1 MKLYISD
8 PLGQSEYKLVTET
21 TDPDIIEKKLSDP
34 EWASLTG
41 IRLEIDSLN
50 WIELSGS
57 KSDGFSIIYSDGENE
72 WITKEAPES
81 LEQSILAV
89 QSYAM
94 KGNEWKELFEW
105 EHFNKAG
112 AKSAGCASAIILFV
126 TITSVITFGTYHLL
140 KS

>member
-1 MKLYISD
+1 MKLLKIEPTDKDFSTVVETED
-8 PLGQSEYKLVTET
+8 PSVIEEKMKGSEWEPITRFRLV
-21 TDPDIIEKKLSDP
+21 
-34 EWASLTG
+34 
-41 IRLEIDSLN
+41 IDDLN
-50 WIELSGS
+50 WIDLSGAHGH
-57 KSDGFSIIYSDGENE
+57 GFSIVYSDGENE

-94 KGNEWKELFEW
+94 KGSEWQELFEW

-112 AKSAGCASAIILFV
+112 AKPAGCASVIILLLIL
-126 TITSVITFGTYHLL
+126 TPILTLGTYHLL